1 MEADWQSRNPRD
13 SSEWKLLAQIF
24 HQICQIKRTPEIDLF
39 ASRLSYQLPKYF
51 AWRPDPYSEGT
62 DAMQNPWGSRGKRE
76 GAKTQLLLGYIK
88 RHAEVSSS
96 TVSWWIKETLKL
108 SGIDVTTFK
117 GHSTRVAS
125 SSKVGSIGLSVS
137 NILNR
142 GSWSQKSTWQRFYDK
157 LIISGN
163 EAYQKSALG

>member
-1 MEADWQSRNPRD
+1 
-13 SSEWKLLAQIF
+13 
-24 HQICQIKRTPEIDLF
+24 
-39 ASRLSYQLPKYF
+39 
-51 AWRPDPYSEGT
+51 
-62 DAMQNPWGSRGKRE
+62 MQNPWGSRGKRE

-96 TVSWWIKETLKL
+96 IVSWWIKETLKL